1 MMRLVSR
8 LGCSVFVLVA
18 VACSGGT
25 TSGGAS
31 SAGSSTA
38 VGGSTSSGGGKAT
51 GGAASGGSSTGGTS
65 AAGTSSSG
73 GVAIGGAATG
83 GTVTG
88 GALTGVTTA
97 AGTGGA
103 GGSLTGGAGTAGS
116 SGTGGTATAGTSTG
130 TATSGAST
138 GGTAG
143 GSGAGGTGGTAT
155 GGTVTAG
162 SGGAATGGRDGGID
176 DRGSGGAG
184 TGGSGTGGNVDAG
197 SVGGADASS
206 QPSTMAFITTKGT
219 QFAEAGKRYVFVGTN
234 FWQGMN
240 LGASTSPGDRA
251 RLGRELDRLQTLGI
265 TNVRAMA
272 ASEGPDTEPY
282 RTVPSLMPQPGVYN
296 EQVFQG
302 LDYFLDQLSQR
313 GIRVVMVLNNYW
325 EWTGGMAQYVSWGQ
339 GTKIPYRLDP
349 GGDYNT
355 FAQYIDRFY
364 ACSPCQTAYRAH
376 IQTVIKRINTVNGRT
391 YRDDPTIFAWQ
402 LANEPRNYP
411 ANWIGDLGQFI
422 KSLDSNHMLT
432 VGSEGSW
439 GGDFKTTHASPTID
453 YTTCHIWVEPWGK
466 YNATDSSASQLQTAT
481 DFAVNYLNT
490 HNTDSASLGK
500 PLVMEEFGLAR
511 DGWASTGKYD
521 PATPVTNRDKYYQS
535 LFSKVES
542 LMAAQG
548 AIAGDNFW
556 AWAGEARPPSKW
568 TGDPPHETAGWFS
581 VYDADASTLAVIS
594 AHATALK
601 KYAVA
606 LP

>member
-1 MMRLVSR
+1 VD
-8 LGCSVFVLVA
+8 A
-18 VACSGGT
+18 
-25 TSGGAS
+25 
-31 SAGSSTA
+31 
-38 VGGSTSSGGGKAT
+38 
-51 GGAASGGSSTGGTS
+51 
-65 AAGTSSSG
+65 
-73 GVAIGGAATG
+73 
-83 GTVTG
+83 
-88 GALTGVTTA
+88 
-97 AGTGGA
+97 
-103 GGSLTGGAGTAGS
+103 
-116 SGTGGTATAGTSTG
+116 
-130 TATSGAST
+130 
-138 GGTAG
+138 
-143 GSGAGGTGGTAT
+143 
-155 GGTVTAG
+155 
-162 SGGAATGGRDGGID
+162 
-176 DRGSGGAG
+176 RGSGGTG
-184 TGGSGTGGNVDAG
+184 TGGSGTGGSVDAG
-197 SVGGADASS
+197 SGGVGGTDASS
-206 QPSTMAFITTKGT
+206 QPSTMALVTTKGT
-219 QFAEAGKRYVFVGTN
+219 QFAEAGKRHVFVGTN

-240 LGASTSPGDRA
+240 LGASSSPGDRA

-265 TNVRAMA
+265 TNVRVMA

-282 RTVPSLMPQPGVYN
+282 RVVPSLMPQAGVYN
-296 EQVFQG
+296 EQVFAG

-313 GIRVVMVLNNYW
+313 GIRAVMVLNNYW

-355 FAQYIDRFY
+355 FTQYIDRFY

-376 IQTVIKRINTVNGRT
+376 IQTVIQRINTVNGRA

-422 KSLDSNHMLT
+422 KSLDSNHMVT

-439 GGDFKTTHASPTID
+439 GGDFKATHASPTID

-466 YNATDSSASQLQTAT
+466 YNATDSSASQLTTAT
-481 DFAVNYLNT
+481 NFAVDYLNT

-500 PLVMEEFGLAR
+500 PLVLEEFGLAR
-511 DGWASTGKYD
+511 DGWVSTGEYN
-521 PATPVTNRDKYYQS
+521 PATPVTNRNKYYQS

-556 AWAGEARPPSKW
+556 AWGGEARPPSKW

-581 VYDADASTLAVIS
+581 VYDTDQDTLDVIS
-594 AHATALK
+594 THATALK

>member
-1 MMRLVSR
+1 MMRLLSSFA
-8 LGCSVFVLVA
+8 CSVLLLAA
-18 VACSGGT
+18 VACSGGAT
-25 TSGGAS
+25 NRNSGGAN
-31 SAGSSTA
+31 SAGGSAA

-51 GGAASGGSSTGGTS
+51 GGAATGGALTGGTS
-65 AAGTSSSG
+65 TAGTSSS
-73 GVAIGGAATG
+73 G

-88 GALTGVTTA
+88 GALTGGTSV
-97 AGTGGA
+97 AGTGGS
-103 GGSLTGGAGTAGS
+103 GGLLTGGTSTASS
-116 SGTGGTATAGTSTG
+116 SGAGGGSTG
-130 TATSGAST
+130 TATGGAATGGVATGGAST

-143 GSGAGGTGGTAT
+143 SSGGGGVGGAGIGGP
-155 GGTVTAG
+155 VTAG
-162 SGGAATGGRDGGID
+162 SGGTATGGRDGGID
-176 DRGSGGAG
+176 ARGSGGAG
-184 TGGSGTGGNVDAG
+184 PGGSANGGSLDAG
-197 SVGGADASS
+197 SGSMGGTDASS

-240 LGASTSPGDRA
+240 LGASSSPGDRA

-296 EQVFQG
+296 EQVFAG

-355 FAQYIDRFY
+355 FTQYIDRFY
-364 ACSPCQTAYRAH
+364 ACAPCQTAYRAH
-376 IQTVIKRINTVNGRT
+376 IQTVIKRVNTVNGRT

-439 GGDFKTTHASPTID
+439 GGDFKATHASPTID

-556 AWAGEARPPSKW
+556 AWGGEARPPSKW

-581 VYDADASTLAVIS
+581 VYDADSSTLTVIS
-594 AHATALK
+594 THAAALK

>member
-1 MMRLVSR
+1 VDAR
-8 LGCSVFVLVA
+8 
-18 VACSGGT
+18 GG
-25 TSGGAS
+25 
-31 SAGSSTA
+31 
-38 VGGSTSSGGGKAT
+38 
-51 GGAASGGSSTGGTS
+51 
-65 AAGTSSSG
+65 
-73 GVAIGGAATG
+73 
-83 GTVTG
+83 
-88 GALTGVTTA
+88 
-97 AGTGGA
+97 
-103 GGSLTGGAGTAGS
+103 
-116 SGTGGTATAGTSTG
+116 
-130 TATSGAST
+130 
-138 GGTAG
+138 
-143 GSGAGGTGGTAT
+143 
-155 GGTVTAG
+155 
-162 SGGAATGGRDGGID
+162 
-176 DRGSGGAG
+176 GGAG
-184 TGGSGTGGNVDAG
+184 TGGSGNGGSVDAG
-197 SVGGADASS
+197 SVGGTDASS

-219 QFAEAGKRYVFVGTN
+219 QFAEAGKRHVFVGTN

-240 LGASTSPGDRA
+240 LGASSSPGDRA

-265 TNVRAMA
+265 TNVRVMA
-272 ASEGPDTEPY
+272 ASEGPDSEPY

-313 GIRVVMVLNNYW
+313 GIRAVMVLNNYW

-349 GGDYNT
+349 GGNYNT
-355 FAQYIDRFY
+355 FTQYIDRFY
-364 ACSPCQTAYRAH
+364 ACAPCQTTYRAH
-376 IQTVIKRINTVNGRT
+376 IQTVIKRVNTVNGRT

-422 KSLDSNHMLT
+422 KSLDSNHMVT

-439 GGDFKTTHASPTID
+439 GGDFKATHASPTID

-556 AWAGEARPPSKW
+556 AWGGEARPPSKW

-581 VYDADASTLAVIS
+581 VYDADSSTLTVIS
-594 AHATALK
+594 THAAALR

>member
-1 MMRLVSR
+1 VRCLFALSSVILVV
-8 LGCSVFVLVA
+8 GCYDLTLKEHAGGDGGQDVKTSPGTGTGGDR
-18 VACSGGT
+18 GGT
-25 TSGGAS
+25 VNA
-31 SAGSSTA
+31 
-38 VGGSTSSGGGKAT
+38 
-51 GGAASGGSSTGGTS
+51 TGGTS
-65 AAGTSSSG
+65 
-73 GVAIGGAATG
+73 
-83 GTVTG
+83 
-88 GALTGVTTA
+88 
-97 AGTGGA
+97 
-103 GGSLTGGAGTAGS
+103 TAGS
-116 SGTGGTATAGTSTG
+116 
-130 TATSGAST
+130 SGAST

-143 GSGAGGTGGTAT
+143 TSGAGGAATGGTSTAGSSGAGGASSGGTATGGTAGSSGASGGST
-155 GGTVTAG
+155 GTATGGAATGGASAGGTAGTSGGGGIGGAGIGGTVTAG
-162 SGGAATGGRDGGID
+162 SGGTATGGRDGGVD
-176 DRGSGGAG
+176 GRDGGGAG
-184 TGGSGTGGNVDAG
+184 TGGSGSGGSVDAG
-197 SVGGADASS
+197 SMGGTDASS
-206 QPSTMAFITTKGT
+206 QPSTMAFVTTKGT
-219 QFAEAGKRYVFVGTN
+219 QFVEAGKRYVFVGTN

-240 LGASTSPGDRA
+240 LGAISSPSTPGDRA

-265 TNVRAMA
+265 TNVRVMA

-296 EQVFQG
+296 EQVFVG

-313 GIRVVMVLNNYW
+313 GIRAVMVLNNYW

-339 GTKIPYRLDP
+339 GTKIPYRLDT

-355 FAQYIDRFY
+355 FTQYIDRFY
-364 ACSPCQTAYRAH
+364 ACAPCQTAYRAH
-376 IQTVIKRINTVNGRT
+376 IQTVIQRVNTVNGRT
-391 YRDDPTIFAWQ
+391 CRDDPTIFAWQ

-422 KSLDSNHMLT
+422 KLLDSNHMVT

-439 GGDFKTTHASPTID
+439 GGDFKATHGSPYID

-466 YNATDSSASQLQTAT
+466 YNATDSSASQLTTAT
-481 DFAVNYLNT
+481 NFAVDYLNT

-500 PLVMEEFGLAR
+500 PLVLEEFGLAR

-521 PATPVTNRDKYYQS
+521 PATPVTNRNKYYQS

-556 AWAGEARPPSKW
+556 AWGGEARPPSKW
-568 TGDPPHETAGWFS
+568 TGDPPHEKAGWFS
-581 VYDADASTLAVIS
+581 VYDADQSTLTVIS
-594 AHATALK
+594 THATALK

>member
-8 LGCSVFVLVA
+8 FGCAVLLLAA

-25 TSGGAS
+25 TNRYSGGAS
-31 SAGSSTA
+31 SAGGSAA
-38 VGGSTSSGGGKAT
+38 VGGSTSSGGGNAT
-51 GGAASGGSSTGGTS
+51 
-65 AAGTSSSG
+65 
-73 GVAIGGAATG
+73 GGAATG
-83 GTVTG
+83 GASTGGTSTASGSGAGGAAGAGAVTGGTATG
-88 GALTGVTTA
+88 GALTGGTA
-97 AGTGGA
+97 TGGT
-103 GGSLTGGAGTAGS
+103 STAGS
-116 SGTGGTATAGTSTG
+116 SGTGGTATGGTSTG
-130 TATSGAST
+130 TATGGAATGGTST

-143 GSGAGGTGGTAT
+143 SSGGGGVGGAGI

-162 SGGAATGGRDGGID
+162 SGGAASGGRDGGID
-176 DRGSGGAG
+176 ARSSGGAG
-184 TGGSGTGGNVDAG
+184 AGGSGTGGSVDAG
-197 SVGGADASS
+197 SVGGTDASS
-206 QPSTMAFITTKGT
+206 QPSTMAFVTTKGT
-219 QFAEAGKRYVFVGTN
+219 QFVEAGKRYVFVGTN

-240 LGASTSPGDRA
+240 LGASSSPGDRA

-265 TNVRAMA
+265 TNVRVMA
-272 ASEGPDTEPY
+272 ASEGPDSEPY
-282 RTVPSLMPQPGVYN
+282 RTVPSLMPQAGVYN
-296 EQVFQG
+296 EQVFVG

-313 GIRVVMVLNNYW
+313 GIRAVMVLNNYW

-349 GGDYNT
+349 GGNYNT
-355 FAQYIDRFY
+355 FTQYIDRFY
-364 ACSPCQTAYRAH
+364 ACAPCQTAYRAH

-391 YRDDPTIFAWQ
+391 YRDDPTIFSWQ

-411 ANWIGDLGQFI
+411 ANWIGDLGQYI
-422 KSLDSNHMLT
+422 KSLDSNHMVT

-439 GGDFKTTHASPTID
+439 GGDFKTTHGSPTID

-466 YNATDSSASQLQTAT
+466 YNATDSSASQLTTAT
-481 DFAVNYLNT
+481 TFAVDYLNT

-500 PLVMEEFGLAR
+500 PLVLEEFGLAR

-521 PATPVTNRDKYYQS
+521 PATPVTNRNKYYQS

-556 AWAGEARPPSKW
+556 AWGGEARPPSKW

-581 VYDADASTLAVIS
+581 VYDADSSTLTVIS

>member
-1 MMRLVSR
+1 
-8 LGCSVFVLVA
+8 
-18 VACSGGT
+18 
-25 TSGGAS
+25 
-31 SAGSSTA
+31 
-38 VGGSTSSGGGKAT
+38 
-51 GGAASGGSSTGGTS
+51 
-65 AAGTSSSG
+65 
-73 GVAIGGAATG
+73 
-83 GTVTG
+83 
-88 GALTGVTTA
+88 
-97 AGTGGA
+97 
-103 GGSLTGGAGTAGS
+103 
-116 SGTGGTATAGTSTG
+116 
-130 TATSGAST
+130 
-138 GGTAG
+138 
-143 GSGAGGTGGTAT
+143 
-155 GGTVTAG
+155 
-162 SGGAATGGRDGGID
+162 
-176 DRGSGGAG
+176 
-184 TGGSGTGGNVDAG
+184 
-197 SVGGADASS
+197 
-206 QPSTMAFITTKGT
+206 
-219 QFAEAGKRYVFVGTN
+219 
-234 FWQGMN
+234 
-240 LGASTSPGDRA
+240 
-251 RLGRELDRLQTLGI
+251 
-265 TNVRAMA
+265 
-272 ASEGPDTEPY
+272 
-282 RTVPSLMPQPGVYN
+282 
-296 EQVFQG
+296 
-302 LDYFLDQLSQR
+302 
-313 GIRVVMVLNNYW
+313 
-325 EWTGGMAQYVSWGQ
+325 
-339 GTKIPYRLDP
+339 LDP

-355 FAQYIDRFY
+355 FTQYIDRFY
-364 ACSPCQTAYRAH
+364 ACAPCQTAYRAH

-481 DFAVNYLNT
+481 NFAVDYLNT

-581 VYDADASTLAVIS
+581 VYDADSSTLTVIS

>member
-1 MMRLVSR
+1 
-8 LGCSVFVLVA
+8 
-18 VACSGGT
+18 
-25 TSGGAS
+25 
-31 SAGSSTA
+31 
-38 VGGSTSSGGGKAT
+38 VGGSTSSGGGNAT
-51 GGAASGGSSTGGTS
+51 
-65 AAGTSSSG
+65 
-73 GVAIGGAATG
+73 GGAATG
-83 GTVTG
+83 GASTGGTSTASGSGAGGAAGAGAVTGGTATG
-88 GALTGVTTA
+88 GALTGGTA
-97 AGTGGA
+97 TGGT
-103 GGSLTGGAGTAGS
+103 STAGS
-116 SGTGGTATAGTSTG
+116 SGTGGTATGGTSTG
-130 TATSGAST
+130 TATGGAATGGTST

-143 GSGAGGTGGTAT
+143 SSGGGGVGGAGI

-162 SGGAATGGRDGGID
+162 SGGAASGGRDGGID
-176 DRGSGGAG
+176 ARSSGGAG
-184 TGGSGTGGNVDAG
+184 AGGSGTGGSVDAG
-197 SVGGADASS
+197 SGGVDGTDASS
-206 QPSTMAFITTKGT
+206 QPSTMAFVTTKGT
-219 QFAEAGKRYVFVGTN
+219 QFAEAGKRHVFVGTN

-240 LGASTSPGDRA
+240 LGASSSPGDRA

-265 TNVRAMA
+265 TNVRVMA

-282 RTVPSLMPQPGVYN
+282 RVVPSLMPQPGVYN
-296 EQVFQG
+296 EQVFAG

-313 GIRVVMVLNNYW
+313 GIRAVMVLNNYW

-355 FAQYIDRFY
+355 FTQYIDRFY

-376 IQTVIKRINTVNGRT
+376 IQTVIQRINTVNGRA

-422 KSLDSNHMLT
+422 KSLDSNHMVT

-439 GGDFKTTHASPTID
+439 GGDFKATHGSPYID

-466 YNATDSSASQLQTAT
+466 YNATDSSASQLTTAT
-481 DFAVNYLNT
+481 NFAVDYLNT
-490 HNTDSASLGK
+490 HNTDSGSLGK
-500 PLVMEEFGLAR
+500 PLVLEEFGLAR

-521 PATPVTNRDKYYQS
+521 PATPVTNRNKYYQS

-581 VYDADASTLAVIS
+581 VYDADQSTLDVIS
-594 AHATALK
+594 AHAAALK
-601 KYAVA
+601 KYAQ
-606 LP
+606 

>member
-1 MMRLVSR
+1 MNRLVSSF
-8 LGCSVFVLVA
+8 GCCVLLLA
-18 VACSGGT
+18 IVACSDAT
-25 TSGGAS
+25 RNTNRSSGGAG
-31 SAGSSTA
+31 SAGSSAA
-38 VGGSTSSGGGKAT
+38 VGGSTSSGGARAGGSSGSGGAAAGGASTAGSGGVGGASTGGTVMGGAATASTAGSSGGGGASTGSTAT
-51 GGAASGGSSTGGTS
+51 GGASTGST
-65 AAGTSSSG
+65 AT
-73 GVAIGGAATG
+73 GGAATG
-83 GTVTG
+83 GASMAGTSGRG
-88 GALTGVTTA
+88 GVGG
-97 AGTGGA
+97 AGTGG
-103 GGSLTGGAGTAGS
+103 
-116 SGTGGTATAGTSTG
+116 
-130 TATSGAST
+130 
-138 GGTAG
+138 
-143 GSGAGGTGGTAT
+143 
-155 GGTVTAG
+155 TAG
-162 SGGAATGGRDGGID
+162 SGGAATGGRDGGVD
-176 DRGSGGAG
+176 ARGSGGTG
-184 TGGSGTGGNVDAG
+184 TGGSGTGGSVDAG
-197 SVGGADASS
+197 SGGVGGTDASS
-206 QPSTMAFITTKGT
+206 QPSTMALVTTKGT
-219 QFAEAGKRYVFVGTN
+219 QFAEAGKRHVFVGTN

-240 LGASTSPGDRA
+240 LGASSSPGDRA

-265 TNVRAMA
+265 TNVRVMA

-282 RTVPSLMPQPGVYN
+282 RVVPSLMPQAGVYN
-296 EQVFQG
+296 EQVFAG

-313 GIRVVMVLNNYW
+313 GIRAVMVLNNYW

-355 FAQYIDRFY
+355 FTQYIDRFY

-376 IQTVIKRINTVNGRT
+376 IQTVIQRINTVNGRA

-422 KSLDSNHMLT
+422 KSLDSNHMVT

-439 GGDFKTTHASPTID
+439 GGDFKATHGSPYID

-466 YNATDSSASQLQTAT
+466 YNATDSSASQLTTAT
-481 DFAVNYLNT
+481 NFAVDYLNT
-490 HNTDSASLGK
+490 HNTDSGSLGK
-500 PLVMEEFGLAR
+500 PLVLEEFGLAR

-521 PATPVTNRDKYYQS
+521 PATPVTNRNKYYQS

-581 VYDADASTLAVIS
+581 VYDADQSTLDVIS
-594 AHATALK
+594 AHAAALK
-601 KYAVA
+601 KYAQ
-606 LP
+606 